1 MGTLNVSNI
10 KTSTIERIGSSG
22 EFSEITFPR
31 GLLDL
36 VATDITWGTSY
47 NNTSQTL
54 GSITGATGSNVKA
67 IGILV
72 FYQHNGTTPD
82 HGYLAGWYHQTGKDL
97 DQGTYDMQAH
107 YDWYYN
113 YFCTPLIIPWDPNG
127 TQSLQI
133 SGISAYNSSTNNTYR
148 IYYTGTYTQ
157 D

>member
-10 KTSTIERIGSSG
+10 QTSTIERIGSSG
-22 EFSEITFPR
+22 EFSEITFPQ
-31 GLLDL
+31 GVLDL
-36 VATDITWGTSY
+36 VATDITWHTSY

-72 FYQHNGTTPD
+72 FYQHNGSTN
-82 HGYLAGWYHQTGKDL
+82 HGYLAGWYHQTGKTSFL
-97 DQGTYDMQAH
+97 GTYVQQAH
-107 YDWYYN
+107 YDWYFN

>member
-10 KTSTIERIGSSG
+10 QTSTIERIGSSG
-22 EFSEITFPR
+22 EFSEITFPQ
-31 GLLDL
+31 GVLDL
-36 VATDITWGTSY
+36 VATDITWHTSY
-47 NNTSQTL
+47 NSTSQTL
-54 GSITGATGSNVKA
+54 GNITGATGSNVKA

-72 FYQHNGTTPD
+72 FYMHNGSTN
-82 HGYLAGWYHQTGKDL
+82 HGYLAGWYHQTGKTSF
-97 DQGTYDMQAH
+97 QGTYDQQAH
-107 YDWYYN
+107 YDWYFN

-133 SGISAYNSSTNNTYR
+133 SGISAYNTSTNNTYR